1 MGRQDHVT
9 RPQDSKRAPQR
20 SRNQCVVGIPSQPN
34 PGEAGMGLA
43 GPKCR
48 TRRLVLLSLLL
59 GRWQIHTRVLLCI
72 QGRLRA
78 AISCTWMEIKEEKHS
93 TTTRLLCQFLS
104 RAHFCLLAS
113 MTTSFPPPF
122 LGGKLPTV
130 PELHMKHDTKTNA
143 CPGCRVAVLCQAYT
157 GR

>member
-1 MGRQDHVT
+1 MTSLRATRLLHHGRTRWGGKTTSQDHRIPT
-9 RPQDSKRAPQR
+9 GHPLLC

-48 TRRLVLLSLLL
+48 TWRLVLLSLLL
-59 GRWQIHTRVLLCI
+59 GLWQIHTRVLLCI
-72 QGRLRA
+72 HGRLRA
-78 AISCTWMEIKEEKHS
+78 AISFTWMEIKEEKHS

-113 MTTSFPPPF
+113 MTTSCSPPF
-122 LGGKLPTV
+122 LWGEAAPS
-130 PELHMKHDTKTNA
+130 A
-143 CPGCRVAVLCQAYT
+143 
-157 GR
+157 